1 MLAIGAQSVREQCDF
16 AAYQTL
22 VKVYVD
28 PGYVSLTVESAHMCR
43 DV

>member
-1 MLAIGAQSVREQCDF
+1 MFAIGAQSVREQCDF

-22 VKVYVD
+22 EKVCVD
-28 PGYVSLTVESAHMCR
+28 TRYVSLTVEGAHIFR